1 MTETIDENGVT
12 VVGNKVMV
20 SGKLAAGGSNIMDMS
35 PYMNVIEQVIVNE
48 ANQGDPMEVRNAA
61 DDDAFMISSVLLVE
75 ILSDTTF
82 RTFQQGSFAPGT
94 RTNQNVDGVF
104 GVIGRK

>member
-20 SGKLAAGGSNIMDMS
+20 SGKLAVGGSSIMDMS

-48 ANQGDPMEVRNAA
+48 ETQGDPMEVRNAA
-61 DDDAFMISSVLLVE
+61 DSDAFMMV
-75 ILSDTTF
+75 
-82 RTFQQGSFAPGT
+82 
-94 RTNQNVDGVF
+94 
-104 GVIGRK
+104 

>member
-20 SGKLAAGGSNIMDMS
+20 SGKLAVGGSSIM
-35 PYMNVIEQVIVNE
+35 
-48 ANQGDPMEVRNAA
+48 DPMEVRNAA
-61 DDDAFMISSVLLVE
+61 DSDAFMMASVLLVE

-104 GVIGRK
+104 VVIGRK

>member
-12 VVGNKVMV
+12 VVGNKIMV
-20 SGKLAAGGSNIMDMS
+20 SGQLAIGASSIMDMS

-48 ANQGDPMEVRNAA
+48 ESQGAPMITRNAA
-61 DDDAFMISSVLLVE
+61 DNDAFMMGSVILVE

-82 RTFQQGSFAPGT
+82 RFFQQASPEGGT
-94 RTNQNVDGVF
+94 RQNTNVPGVF
-104 GVIGRK
+104 VVIGRK